1 VSKKNFSLQGAHFQ
15 KLFTLEDTM
24 RKLFAILTVLTAAV
38 FFTQNAIA
46 SESYSASRIEN
57 VKASAGQKKKDQKAQ
72 QKKTQAKKQIQKK
85 NTGKKKGK
93 K

>member
-1 VSKKNFSLQGAHFQ
+1 
-15 KLFTLEDTM
+15 M

-46 SESYSASRIEN
+46 SESYSVSKVEN
-57 VKASAGQKKKDQKAQ
+57 VKASAGQKKKQAKVD
-72 QKKTQAKKQIQKK
+72 QKKTQAKKQMQKK
-85 NTGKKKGK
+85 NSGKKKGK